1 MTGQTSFTTTTT
13 AQRTMMQEG
22 TMKPKTM
29 DRRHRGIL
37 SVMMVALI
45 LTSALV
51 LGSGSPATAADPPD
65 AVFEFPAGVACDFP
79 LRVEVFG
86 GNQVM
91 KEFRDENG
99 NIVRMLS
106 AGKGSL
112 LVFENLSTGAT
123 LSLTTG
129 GSVTQTTFNPD
140 GSQTV
145 TGTGHT
151 VLILFP
157 TDVPAGPSTTLVQ
170 GRIVYTIAP
179 DGVFT
184 LQEVSGQTTDICAA
198 LSD

>member
-1 MTGQTSFTTTTT
+1 MQSKTTY
-13 AQRTMMQEG
+13 
-22 TMKPKTM
+22 
-29 DRRHRGIL
+29 RRHRGVL
-37 SVMMVALI
+37 SVMSVALI
-45 LTSALV
+45 LTVAAV
-51 LGSGSPATAADPPD
+51 LGSGSLATAADPPD
-65 AVFEFPAGVACDFP
+65 AVFDLPAGLACDFP
-79 LRVEVFG
+79 LHVEVFG

-91 KEFRDENG
+91 KEFTDETG

-112 LVFENLSTGAT
+112 LVFENGSTDAT
-123 LSLTTG
+123 LSVTTG
-129 GSVTQTTFNPD
+129 GSVSQTTFNPD

-170 GRIVYTIAP
+170 GRIVYTISPAP
-179 DGVFT
+179 DNVFT
-184 LQEVSGQTTDICAA
+184 VQEVSGKTTDICAA